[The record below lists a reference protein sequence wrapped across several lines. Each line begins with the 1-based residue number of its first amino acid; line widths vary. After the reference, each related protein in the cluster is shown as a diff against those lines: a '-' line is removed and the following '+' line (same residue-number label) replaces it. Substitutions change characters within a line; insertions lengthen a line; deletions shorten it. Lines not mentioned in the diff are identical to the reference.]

1 MLKTTFKQ
9 FQQWKILYL
18 DYYGV
23 STYNKSNNMPGLSRY
38 TNFKLLNEPMKMKWI
53 KNETVNITKC
63 LMILQITFL
72 FIDITTRIFDSAVIF
87 TTNISQI
94 IFTVFTVCSEL
105 NFGRANNYVHS
116 AVGDEISSGI
126 TGMYASPEYSQP

>member
-23 STYNKSNNMPGLSRY
+23 SAYNKSNNMPGLSRY

-53 KNETVNITKC
+53 KNETENITKC

-72 FIDITTRIFDSAVIF
+72 FIVITTRIFDSAVIF
-87 TTNISQI
+87 TTNISVYCKSYLLYLLFAVNLILGEQI
-94 IFTVFTVCSEL
+94 ITSI
-105 NFGRANNYVHS
+105 A
-116 AVGDEISSGI
+116 
-126 TGMYASPEYSQP
+126 Q